1 MEPLPRPDPFSC
13 VRATVE
19 MVRHCMRSMGPRSS
33 RHAVTEMAI
42 ANLTR
47 KATEIAIR
55 VDAAAALT
63 LERRRILE
71 QCNAQYQASISG
83 GRLNP
88 QGKAHLN
95 MALGA
100 YNTAHKNESMLR
112 DTLTQYDRQI
122 NTLNEHL
129 TAGVVAEEL
138 SMLSALSAVPSDDY
152 RFDRA
157 LHGVAEIEASRDAT
171 DHRVDSVMMSAQSGQ
186 DDESLL
192 FDVMAVLRGGG
203 GHPTPAPMAMS
214 MVSAPRY
221 SEPSTV
227 ESNPYSQPASSY
239 QPAPSQSYNMTEL
252 DELLNMRS
260 PHPGSAAASVRT
272 SYPDYV

>member
-1 MEPLPRPDPFSC
+1 
-13 VRATVE
+13 
-19 MVRHCMRSMGPRSS
+19 MRSMGPRSS
-33 RHAVTEMAI
+33 RHAVTEAAI

-47 KATEIAIR
+47 KAAGISIR

-71 QCNAQYQASISG
+71 QCNAQYQASIVG
-83 GRLNP
+83 GRINP

-100 YNTAHKNESMLR
+100 YNTAHKSESMLR

-122 NTLNEHL
+122 NSLTEHL
-129 TAGVVAEEL
+129 TAGVVADEL

-157 LHGVAEIEASRDAT
+157 LHGVAEIEATRDAT
-171 DHRVDSVMMSAQSGQ
+171 DHRVDSVLMSAQAGQ

-203 GHPTPAPMAMS
+203 HPPPTSMTMS

-221 SEPSTV
+221 SEPSMV
-227 ESNPYSQPASSY
+227 ESNPYSQPTSSY
-239 QPAPSQSYNMTEL
+239 QPAPSSSSQSYNMTEL
-252 DELLNMRS
+252 DELLNMRV
-260 PHPGSAAASVRT
+260 PHPESAAASVRT
-272 SYPDYV
+272 PYSDFA